1 MTRTLTDLSV
11 VLPARNEAGRLGDC
25 LASIAAAIA
34 VYAANPGSLPVDVV
48 IALDS
53 CTDDSAAVIA
63 RYPGTRDVQV
73 REGSAGRARNAAVL
87 SARTVLGHAA
97 TRPGGMHWVAMTDAD
112 TRVPPHWLAAQ
123 VRLAEEGA
131 DVVVGTVEPDPAE
144 LDLLALGQWR
154 SRHDLR
160 EHHPHVHGANLGF
173 TLAAYDRV
181 GGFPGAPL
189 HEDVEFVRRAR
200 TLGLRVRATDLHR
213 VTTSARRTGRSPG
226 GFAAYLRE
234 LDSPAASTTGGS
246 TDQGKS
252 IQRSVRRQT

>member
-1 MTRTLTDLSV
+1 MTSNLTGLSV

-25 LASIAAAIA
+25 LTSIGAAISA
-34 VYAANPGSLPVDVV
+34 YAARTGSLPVDVV

-63 RYPGTRDVQV
+63 RHPGTRNVQV
-73 REGSAGRARNAAVL
+73 HEGSAGRARNAAVL
-87 SARTVLGHAA
+87 SARTV
-97 TRPGGMHWVAMTDAD
+97 GGGAPAHGRHWVAMTDAD
-112 TRVPPHWLAAQ
+112 TRVPAHWLAAQ

-144 LDLLALGQWR
+144 LDHLALGRWR

-160 EHHPHVHGANLGF
+160 EDHPHVHGANLGF

-252 IQRSVRRQT
+252 IHRSVLRQT

>member
-1 MTRTLTDLSV
+1 VTAALTGLSV

-25 LASIAAAIA
+25 LNAIGAAIT
-34 VYAANPGSLPVDVV
+34 VYAATPGSLPVDVV

-53 CTDDSAAVIA
+53 CTDDSVAVIA
-63 RYPGTRDVQV
+63 RHPGTRNVQV
-73 REGSAGRARNAAVL
+73 REGSAGRARNAGVL
-87 SARTVLGHAA
+87 SARTVRG
-97 TRPGGMHWVAMTDAD
+97 TSPGRRHWVAMTDAD

-131 DVVVGTVEPDPAE
+131 DVVVGTVEPDPDE
-144 LDLLALGQWR
+144 HDHLTLGHWR

-160 EHHPHVHGANLGF
+160 EDHPHVHGANLGF
-173 TLAAYDRV
+173 TLEAYDRV
-181 GGFPGAPL
+181 GGFPGVPL

-213 VTTSARRTGRSPG
+213 VTTSARRTGRTPG

-234 LDSPAASTTGGS
+234 LDPAGSTTGGS

>member
-1 MTRTLTDLSV
+1 MTRVLAALSV
-11 VLPARNEAGRLGDC
+11 VVPARNEAGRLGGC
-25 LASIAAAIA
+25 LTSIGEAIS
-34 VYAANPGSLPVDVV
+34 VYAETPGSVTVDVV

-63 RYPGTRDVQV
+63 RHPGTRNVQV
-73 REGSAGRARNAAVL
+73 REGSAGRARNAGVT
-87 SARTVLGHAA
+87 SARTLRG
-97 TRPGGMHWVAMTDAD
+97 TRPDEMHWVAMTDAD
-112 TRVPPHWLAAQ
+112 TRVPPQWLAAQ

-131 DVVVGTVEPDPAE
+131 DVVVGTVEPDPDE
-144 LDLLALGQWR
+144 LDRHTLGRWR

-160 EHHPHVHGANLGF
+160 EDHPHVHGANLGF
-173 TLAAYDRV
+173 TLDAYDRV
-181 GGFPGAPL
+181 AGFPGTRL

-200 TLGLRVRATDLHR
+200 AVGLHVRATDLHR
-213 VTTSARRTGRSPG
+213 VTTSARRVGRTPG

-252 IQRSVRRQT
+252 IQRSVLRQT